1 MPTEHFRSRA
11 AMRRNLA
18 WRHLHGEPVT
28 AEEICVKGEGC
39 HKVQH
44 SKNASRRRIDAAQW
58 RKVAKRKYA
67 HRNKKVV
74 AKRR

>member
-1 MPTEHFRSRA
+1 MPVETFRSRA
-11 AMRRNLA
+11 AMQRNLA
-18 WRHLHGEPVT
+18 WRHLHGKAVT

-44 SKNASRRRIDAAQW
+44 SKIRSRRRIDAAQR
-58 RKVAKRKYA
+58 RKPARRKSG
-67 HRNKKVV
+67 HRGKKTV